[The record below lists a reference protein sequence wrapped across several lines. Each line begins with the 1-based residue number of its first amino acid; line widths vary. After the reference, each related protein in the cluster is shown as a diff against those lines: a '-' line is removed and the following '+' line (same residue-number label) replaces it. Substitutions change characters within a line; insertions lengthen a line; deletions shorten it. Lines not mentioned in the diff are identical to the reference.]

1 MQLPTG
7 TRCAVHSSPAMPG
20 GAMWTVIAAAA
31 PIEPQPDAL
40 SRRGQLSAFLT
51 HDAGLTWPDAMGVAL
66 AEAVLAE
73 GGAVAFGF
81 AALADAM
88 ACAAMLRRAGAQ

>member
-1 MQLPTG
+1 MQLPNG
-7 TRCAVHSSPAMPG
+7 TRCAVHSFPAIA
-20 GAMWTVIAAAA
+20 GATWAVIAAAA
-31 PIEPQPDAL
+31 PTEPQPDVL
-40 SRRGQLSAFLT
+40 TQRGQLSAILT
-51 HDAGLTWPDAMGVAL
+51 HDAGLSWPDAKGVAL
-66 AEAVLAE
+66 AEAVLAA